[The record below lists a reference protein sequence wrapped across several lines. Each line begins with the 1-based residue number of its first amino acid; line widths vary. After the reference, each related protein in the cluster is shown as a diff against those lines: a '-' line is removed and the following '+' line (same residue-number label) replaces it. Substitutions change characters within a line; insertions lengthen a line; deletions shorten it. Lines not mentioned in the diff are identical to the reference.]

1 MANHDHHD
9 DDDDDHDHDHE
20 HDDHGHD
27 DHGHDHGHHGHHH
40 HHDPAGLRGG
50 AFAIGAALN
59 VTLVVGQIVA
69 GVLAGSLALLADAGH
84 NAGDVLGLLL
94 AWWAGSLARRPP
106 SARHTYGWGRSTILA
121 AMVNASILLIGVGAI
136 VIEAVHRLA
145 SPEPVIG
152 TVMLWA
158 AVAGIVVNGITTFL
172 FARGR
177 QGDLNLRGVFVHM
190 AADTVLSLAVV
201 VGALVIGA
209 TGWLWVDPAL
219 SLLLAAVIMVSSWN
233 LLRESMSLA
242 LDAVPERVDE
252 QAVSAWLAALPGV
265 SEVHDLHIWA
275 LSTSETALTAHLV
288 RPGAGPDDALLASA
302 CAGLAQR
309 FSIRHATFQIEHG
322 DVEYPCALAPAHVI

>member
-1 MANHDHHD
+1 MASAEHHDHAHDDHHDHHD
-9 DDDDDHDHDHE
+9 H
-20 HDDHGHD
+20 
-27 DHGHDHGHHGHHH
+27 HDHGHSHGH
-40 HHDPAGLRGG
+40 HHDPAELRAG

-59 VTLVVGQIVA
+59 VALVVGQIVA
-69 GVLAGSLALLADAGH
+69 GVLGGSLALLADAGH

-94 AWWAGSLARRPP
+94 AWWAGHLASLPP
-106 SARHTYGWGRSTILA
+106 SARRTYGWGRSTILA

-136 VIEAVHRLA
+136 VIEAVHRLV
-145 SPEPVIG
+145 SPQPVVG
-152 TVMLWA
+152 QVMLWA
-158 AVAGIVVNGITTFL
+158 AAAGIVVNGITTFL

-219 SLLLAAVIMVSSWN
+219 SLLLAGVIMVSSWN
-233 LLRESMSLA
+233 LLRESMGLA
-242 LDAVPERVDE
+242 LDAVPPRVDE
-252 QAVSAWLAALPGV
+252 QAVAAWLAALPGV

-275 LSTSETALTAHLV
+275 LSTSQTALTAHLV

-302 CAGLAQR
+302 RAGLAR
-309 FSIRHATFQIEHG
+309 KFSIGHATFQIEHG
-322 DVEYPCALAPAHVI
+322 DADHPCALAPAHVI